1 MLLIS
6 WAREIFHLGISQIFS
21 DLGSVGNV
29 FCMTDKYISFGTG
42 GVGSS
47 DLVRLRDWD
56 WRPRTPLWQEEEEE
70 TSQQHPCSCSRADEA
85 PLLLSSDPRNPRPT
99 NFVSLYL
106 CILLSFC
113 FSFLAKP
120 PFNPCHY
127 LFIFCCSF
135 FSNHLCF
142 LHFTF
147 PKKKSFSAERCGC
160 PQLRNLYFPLT

>member
-1 MLLIS
+1 
-6 WAREIFHLGISQIFS
+6 
-21 DLGSVGNV
+21 
-29 FCMTDKYISFGTG
+29 MTDKYISFGTG

-99 NFVSLYL
+99 NFV
-106 CILLSFC
+106 CCVFVSF
-113 FSFLAKP
+113 
-120 PFNPCHY
+120 Y
-127 LFIFCCSF
+127 LFVSLFWQ
-135 FSNHLCF
+135 NHLSIPATIYSYFVVVFFQIICASCT
-142 LHFTF
+142 LHFQ
-147 PKKKSFSAERCGC
+147 KKKSFSAERCGC

>member
-1 MLLIS
+1 
-6 WAREIFHLGISQIFS
+6 
-21 DLGSVGNV
+21 
-29 FCMTDKYISFGTG
+29 MTDKYISFGAG

-56 WRPRTPLWQEEEEE
+56 WRPRTPLWQEEEE
-70 TSQQHPCSCSRADEA
+70 TSQRHPCSCSRADEA

-99 NFVSLYL
+99 NFV
-106 CILLSFC
+106 CCVFVSF
-113 FSFLAKP
+113 
-120 PFNPCHY
+120 Y
-127 LFIFCCSF
+127 LFVSLFWQNHLSIPATIYSYFVVVF